1 MGLGPNTQFLAS
13 KGAVTHVDV
22 ITELATPDSYFIID
36 GAIHSYEIDKELGL
50 TPGAIVNV
58 DGSYNEAAKLKV
70 AFAAA
75 ALVHKFRLIF
85 DTGVNATVSRDGET
99 GVFQKLIEAAPVVLI
114 SGCAACFVRGV
125 QALPPAVGACLL
137 RGCSPIRSL
146 TQSPSLPSPLI
157 TDRPRGLRL

>member
-36 GAIHSYEIDKELGL
+36 G
-50 TPGAIVNV
+50 
-58 DGSYNEAAKLKV
+58 AAKLKV